1 LRKPWQ
7 VHEDSEAERPAMAA
21 ERAPVLLEGEGRGYG
36 EKSVRHE
43 CFLMRKLFEEKYIHI
58 WLISRA
64 RCTVEDVCL
73 FLSCLESGSWEKDN
87 VILRNNS
94 SKKIVQN

>member
-1 LRKPWQ
+1 MVLAFFDSKGRIYTNHLPRLTTNKSE
-7 VHEDSEAERPAMAA
+7 VHCGSLGRFMKNLNQKRPAMAA
-21 ERAPVLLEGEGRGYG
+21 DGAPVVLEGEGRRFG

-64 RCTVEDVCL
+64 
-73 FLSCLESGSWEKDN
+73 
-87 VILRNNS
+87 
-94 SKKIVQN
+94 